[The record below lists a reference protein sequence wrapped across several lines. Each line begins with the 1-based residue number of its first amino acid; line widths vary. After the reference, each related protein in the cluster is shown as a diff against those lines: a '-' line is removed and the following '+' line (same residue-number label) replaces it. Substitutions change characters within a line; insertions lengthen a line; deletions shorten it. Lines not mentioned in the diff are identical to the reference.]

1 MELEENAILLE
12 EYASQMEELAEQ
24 RAQQLKNSERLAAI
38 GQTAGMVGH
47 DTRNPLQAI
56 TGDMYLI
63 KQELESMPEGE
74 NKQAVFESI
83 DAVNENLT
91 YIDKIVSDL
100 QDYTRPL

>member
-1 MELEENAILLE
+1 
-12 EYASQMEELAEQ
+12 
-24 RAQQLKNSERLAAI
+24 
-38 GQTAGMVGH
+38 MVGH
-47 DTRNPLQAI
+47 DIRNPLQAI

-63 KQELESMPEGE
+63 KEELKTMPEGE

-100 QDYTRPL
+100 QDYTRPLKPSIQEANLSELVEGTISNNYCSKKN